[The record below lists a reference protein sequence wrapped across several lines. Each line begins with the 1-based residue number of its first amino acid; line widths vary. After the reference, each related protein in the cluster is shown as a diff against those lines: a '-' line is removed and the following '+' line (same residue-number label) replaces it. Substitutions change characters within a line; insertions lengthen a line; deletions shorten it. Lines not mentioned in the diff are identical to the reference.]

1 MEREHEDQEYIP
13 LFGKCNK
20 WYAFL
25 LIVLFVQVILYTWL
39 TYSYL

>member
-1 MEREHEDQEYIP
+1 MEPDEKEQSNIP
-13 LFGKCNK
+13 LFGTWNK

-25 LIVLFVQVILYTWL
+25 LVVLLVQVLLYTWL

>member
-1 MEREHEDQEYIP
+1 MEPDEEQKRIP
-13 LFGKCNK
+13 LFGTWNK

-25 LIVLFVQVILYTWL
+25 LVVLFIQVLLYTWL

>member
-1 MEREHEDQEYIP
+1 MDQDEEEQKKIP
-13 LFGKCNK
+13 LFGTWNK

-25 LIVLFVQVILYTWL
+25 LVVLFIQVVLYTWL